1 MQKVKPANY
10 LVQKTTR
17 KSTEG
22 KEDKN
27 SLCIFAQAQA
37 LLDKSI
43 TPEDRKSSRGSDVG
57 FIHSNII
64 VIWPS

>member
-1 MQKVKPANY
+1 MQKVNQANSP
-10 LVQKTTR
+10 VQKTTR
-17 KSTEG
+17 KNTEG

-43 TPEDRKSSRGSDVG
+43 TPEDRKSSKGSDVG
-57 FIHSNII
+57 FIHSNIV

>member
-1 MQKVKPANY
+1 MQKVNQANS

-17 KSTEG
+17 KNTEG

-43 TPEDRKSSRGSDVG
+43 TPEDRKSSKGSDVG
-57 FIHSNII
+57 FIHSNIV

>member
-1 MQKVKPANY
+1 MQKVKQANSP
-10 LVQKTTR
+10 VQKITR
-17 KSTEG
+17 KNTKG
-22 KEDKN
+22 KEGKN

-43 TPEDRKSSRGSDVG
+43 TPEDRKSSKGSDVG
-57 FIHSNII
+57 FIHSSIV

>member
-1 MQKVKPANY
+1 MQKVNQANS

-17 KSTEG
+17 KNTEG

-43 TPEDRKSSRGSDVG
+43 TPEDRKSSKGSDVG
-57 FIHSNII
+57 FIPSNII
-64 VIWPS
+64 VIWP